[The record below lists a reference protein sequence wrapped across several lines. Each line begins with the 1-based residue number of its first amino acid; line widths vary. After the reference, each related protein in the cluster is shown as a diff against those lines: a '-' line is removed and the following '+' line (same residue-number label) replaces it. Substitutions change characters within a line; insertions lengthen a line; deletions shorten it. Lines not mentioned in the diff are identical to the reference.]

1 MQIIWAGKIPKEL
14 YVQPKDYDE
23 DDKREFIETTI
34 SKGNKL
40 KLDYDIDEN
49 VYPQNKIL
57 SWEFR
62 TINYDI
68 KFGIYSVDKLTGEKR
83 SEIDLSTVY
92 SNEMDEIGFIS
103 VRPNTICKYNFLLAN
118 LSDIL

>member
-1 MQIIWAGKIPKEL
+1 MLPQSYIVAFQITWAGKIPKEL
-14 YVQPKDYDE
+14 FVQPKDHDV
-23 DDKREFIETTI
+23 DGREFIETTI

-40 KLDYDIDEN
+40 KLDYDIDDK
-49 VYPQNKIL
+49 VYPQNKVL

-62 TINYDI
+62 TVSYDI

-92 SNEMDEIGFIS
+92 SNEMDEVGFIS
-103 VRPNTICKYNFLLAN
+103 VRPNTICKYHGL
-118 LSDIL
+118 